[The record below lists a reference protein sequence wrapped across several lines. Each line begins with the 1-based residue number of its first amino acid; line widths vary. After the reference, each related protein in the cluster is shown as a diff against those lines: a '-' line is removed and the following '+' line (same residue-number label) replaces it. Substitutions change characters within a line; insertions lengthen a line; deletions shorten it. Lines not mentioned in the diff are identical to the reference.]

1 MTTSKLDCRVDRGFQ
16 GGRLANRNGATR
28 KPLIINKIAGFS
40 GFSGGFCLRKL
51 YRVIFHFAPRNE
63 PIICVCV
70 NLLLYIF
77 LPANLE
83 NPANARNIAIFRV
96 AGFPHAGDNFPAT
109 LQTWVC
115 P

>member
-1 MTTSKLDCRVDRGFQ
+1 MTTSNPDCREECGFQ
-16 GGRLANRNGATR
+16 GERLANCNSATG
-28 KPLIINKIAGFS
+28 KILIVNTIAGFARIS
-40 GFSGGFCLRKL
+40 GPFCLRKL
-51 YRVIFHFAPRNE
+51 YRMIFHFAPRNE
-63 PIICVCV
+63 PIMCVCV

-109 LQTWVC
+109 LQAWVC
-115 P
+115 S